1 MASTCCA
8 GQGGQ
13 FDQIEDTWVVHLWL
27 VNDNVSP
34 PLYLHMPAIVDTRCE
49 EQLLIP
55 LRDAQ
60 KLQLAEDTLLAGRGI
75 VDAVHNIIPVLT
87 YKPVRVLVPML
98 NQLDGQLAFY
108 MPGWLNCTSFG
119 KVALPEKAHLPSA
132 VAAAADQHVK
142 EAGAQ
147 AIAMVGDK
155 SEAWVQT
162 SPTRHPRQKLNQE
175 HALLGLKAMDEL
187 GLRLDRE
194 HCAFHTVK
202 MRTVNRRNDAF

>member
-1 MASTCCA
+1 MPSTCCA

-13 FDQIEDTWVVHLWL
+13 FDNIEDTWVVHLWL

-34 PLYLHMPAIVDTRCE
+34 PVYLHMPAVLDTGCE
-49 EQLLIP
+49 GELLIP
-55 LRDAQ
+55 LRDAK
-60 KLQLAEDTLLAGRGI
+60 KLQLADDTLMTGKRI
-75 VDAVHNIIPVLT
+75 VDAAHNITPVLT

-98 NQLDGQLAFY
+98 NERDGHLAFY
-108 MPGWLNCTSFG
+108 TLGWLKCTSFG
-119 KVALPEKAHLPSA
+119 KVALPEKAHSP
-132 VAAAADQHVK
+132 AAAADDQHVK

-162 SPTRHPRQKLNQE
+162 SPTKHPRHDLSQE

-187 GLRLDRE
+187 GLHLDRE
-194 HCAFHTVK
+194 HRAIHTVK
-202 MRTVNRRNDAF
+202 MRTVRRRNDTF